1 MEISYDEAKCIEGY
15 LEKKSHNVLGSWQ
28 KRYFQI
34 NDGREMTYRE
44 KRKSTEIKSRFNLV
58 EITMPESVEKK
69 VFRFFLDQKE
79 FRLKAENEAEKNRWI
94 SAITLLKN
102 KLIEMGEGDTN
113 KLEVLKNMITHKDD
127 GYSNANTDSYYFPN
141 KNNDTTATSYDNNA
155 YIANAES

>member
-1 MEISYDEAKCIEGY
+1 MEITYDEAKCIEGY

-44 KRKSTEIKSRFNLV
+44 KKKSTEIKSRFKLV
-58 EITMPESVEKK
+58 EITMPESADKK

-79 FRLKAENEAEKNRWI
+79 FRLKAESEAEKNRWI

-102 KLIEMGEGDTN
+102 K
-113 KLEVLKNMITHKDD
+113 
-127 GYSNANTDSYYFPN
+127 
-141 KNNDTTATSYDNNA
+141 
-155 YIANAES
+155 

>member
-15 LEKKSHNVLGSWQ
+15 LEKKSHNLIGSWQ

-44 KRKSTEIKSRFNLV
+44 KRKSTEIKSRFKLV

-102 KLIEMGEGDTN
+102 KLIELGEADTN
-113 KLEVLKNMITHKDD
+113 KLEVLNNMITHKDD
-127 GYSNANTDSYYFPN
+127 GYSKSSTLQVLPSFLACPFFLV
-141 KNNDTTATSYDNNA
+141 
-155 YIANAES
+155 YI